1 MADYGIQN
9 ATHAFNLPSPYQADL
24 AKLAQQQKMAELLQ
38 AQSLQPTERYSY
50 KGIEAHTPA
59 TAGLAKILQ
68 AMGGAYLQKQGL
80 EERKALGEKY
90 KTESADI
97 LRQAF
102 EAGAGSPAVPGKSV
116 EETSFA
122 PSGSDLTDTN
132 IQRVP
137 EGQPGQGN
145 IVQPAYTIPGRA
157 AVAPNQQEMARL
169 LMTSPNPAHEALGL
183 QTLQKNAQM
192 QAFINAGNA
201 GNVLAAPTTAPTA
214 APTTTPGAMPS
225 ATPVAAPAAT
235 PTAQP
240 AAAAALSRFGGPA
253 GGQPMSVWMQLDPTG
268 GEYTKQLAKDFT
280 EQNKPTDKIKEL
292 RAAGVKEGSDAWNY
306 ALTDTATQG
315 GIWRRGPDGA
325 LSLAPGYAAGQGA
338 VTSATEGAKAR
349 FDIITVP
356 ITQPDGTT
364 INQTMTRE
372 QATQRLGGGAPQ
384 QAGGP
389 LNLTAPTDAAAVQMG
404 RQLDQ
409 SGQPFN
415 ITVPRA
421 GAPSGFGV
429 TNPVQQ
435 KAQEAAATGS
445 VKAITDKLE
454 SSFAIAQTAEERLK
468 QVQNIKPILDMPLI
482 TGPGATPQMFLS
494 QVANKMYGV
503 SNEETLANTR
513 QLITGLSELSLSS
526 RGALKGQGTI
536 TEGEGALLVK
546 ARSAPDSL
554 TVPEYKR
561 LFTLFEKQDKRAIEQ
576 HEDIRKRAEKA
587 GIPNIDFWRVEA
599 PSAQTGQQLKLSPA
613 AQDAVNRAMGRTP

>member
-1 MADYGIQN
+1 MAN
-9 ATHAFNLPSPYQADL
+9 ELVNFNLPSPYQADL
-24 AKLAQQQKMAELLQ
+24 AKIAQQQKMAELLQ

-80 EERKALGEKY
+80 EEQKALGEKY

-102 EAGAGSPAVPGKSV
+102 EAGAGSPAVPERQARPAMASATGNAPMQAMDEEGNPV
-116 EETSFA
+116 EMPYMA
-122 PSGSDLTDTN
+122 AKP
-132 IQRVP
+132 
-137 EGQPGQGN
+137 
-145 IVQPAYTIPGRA
+145 
-157 AVAPNQQEMARL
+157 AVAPNQQRMAEL
-169 LMTSPNPAHEALGL
+169 LMKSPNPAHEALGL

-201 GNVLAAPTTAPTA
+201 GNVPVAPAAAPTA
-214 APTTTPGAMPS
+214 APTAAPGAMPS
-225 ATPVAAPAAT
+225 AAPVAAPAAA

-253 GGQPMSVWMQLDPTG
+253 GGQPMAVWMQLDPTG
-268 GEYTKQLAKDFT
+268 GKYTEQLAKDFI
-280 EQNKPTDKIKEL
+280 EQNKPTDKIREL
-292 RAAGVKEGSDAWNY
+292 RAAGVKEGSDAWNF

-325 LSLAPGYAAGQGA
+325 LSLAPGYAAGQAA
-338 VTSATEGAKAR
+338 VTSATKGAEAG
-349 FDIITVP
+349 FEIVEIPV
-356 ITQPDGTT
+356 TQADGTT
-364 INQTMTRE
+364 ILRKMTKTE
-372 QATQRLGGGAPQ
+372 AIKQLGGGAPQ

-389 LNLTAPTDAAAVQMG
+389 LNLTAPTDAAAMQMG

-421 GAPSGFGV
+421 GALSGFGV
-429 TNPVQQ
+429 SNPVQQ
-435 KAQEAAATGS
+435 EAQKAAATGS

-454 SSFAIAQTAEERLK
+454 SSFASAQSSEERMRT
-468 QVQNIKPILDMPLI
+468 VQNIRPILDLPLI

-546 ARSAPDSL
+546 AKSAPESL

-599 PSAQTGQQLKLSPA
+599 PNAQTGQQLRLSPA
-613 AQDAVNRAMGRTP
+613 AQDAVDRAMGRKP

>member
-1 MADYGIQN
+1 M
-9 ATHAFNLPSPYQADL
+9 
-24 AKLAQQQKMAELLQ
+24 K
-38 AQSLQPTERYSY
+38 
-50 KGIEAHTPA
+50 
-59 TAGLAKILQ
+59 
-68 AMGGAYLQKQGL
+68 
-80 EERKALGEKY
+80 
-90 KTESADI
+90 
-97 LRQAF
+97 
-102 EAGAGSPAVPGKSV
+102 
-116 EETSFA
+116 
-122 PSGSDLTDTN
+122 
-132 IQRVP
+132 
-137 EGQPGQGN
+137 
-145 IVQPAYTIPGRA
+145 
-157 AVAPNQQEMARL
+157 
-169 LMTSPNPAHEALGL
+169 SPNPAHEALGL

-201 GNVLAAPTTAPTA
+201 GNVPAAPVAAPTA
-214 APTTTPGAMPS
+214 APGAMPS
-225 ATPVAAPAAT
+225 VAPAAAPAVA
-235 PTAQP
+235 PNAQP
-240 AAAAALSRFGGPA
+240 AAAALSRFGGSA
-253 GGQPMSVWMQLDPTG
+253 GGQPMAVWMQLDPTG
-268 GEYTKQLAKDFT
+268 GKYIDQLAKDFT
-280 EQNKPTDKIKEL
+280 EQNKPTDKIREL

-325 LSLAPGYAAGQGA
+325 LSLAPGYAAGQGS
-338 VTSATEGAKAR
+338 VTTATEGAKAE

-364 INQTMTRE
+364 INQTMTRK

-421 GAPSGFGV
+421 GATSGFGV
-429 TNPVQQ
+429 SNPVQQ
-435 KAQEAAATGS
+435 EAQKAAATGS

-454 SSFAIAQTAEERLK
+454 SSFASAQSSEERMRT
-468 QVQNIKPILDMPLI
+468 VQSIRPILDLPLI

-546 ARSAPDSL
+546 AKSAPESL

-561 LFTLFEKQDKRAIEQ
+561 LFALFEKQDKRAIEQ

-587 GIPNIDFWRVEA
+587 GIPNIDFWRVET
-599 PSAQTGQQLKLSPA
+599 PNAQTGQPLKLSPA
-613 AQDAVNRAMGRTP
+613 AQDAVDRAMGRKP

>member
-1 MADYGIQN
+1 MAN
-9 ATHAFNLPSPYQADL
+9 ELVNFNLPSPYQADL

-38 AQSLQPTERYSY
+38 AQSIQPTERYSY
-50 KGIEAHTPA
+50 KGIEARTPA

-80 EERKALGEKY
+80 EEQKALGEKY

-102 EAGAGSPAVPGKSV
+102 EAGAGSPAVPERQARPAMASATGTESMPAMDEEGNPV
-116 EETSFA
+116 EMPYMA
-122 PSGSDLTDTN
+122 AKP
-132 IQRVP
+132 
-137 EGQPGQGN
+137 
-145 IVQPAYTIPGRA
+145 
-157 AVAPNQQEMARL
+157 AVAPNQQRMAEL
-169 LMTSPNPAHEALGL
+169 LMKSPNPAHEALGL
-183 QTLQKNAQM
+183 QTLQKNAQT

-201 GNVLAAPTTAPTA
+201 WNVPAAPVAAPTA
-214 APTTTPGAMPS
+214 APGAMPS
-225 ATPVAAPAAT
+225 AAPAAA
-235 PTAQP
+235 PNAQP
-240 AAAAALSRFGGPA
+240 AAAALSRFGGPA
-253 GGQPMSVWMQLDPTG
+253 GGQPMAVWMQLDPTG
-268 GEYTKQLAKDFT
+268 GKYTEQLAKDYT
-280 EQNKPTDKIKEL
+280 DQNKPTDKIREL
-292 RAAGVKEGSDAWNY
+292 TAAGVRPGSDAWNY

-325 LSLAPGYAAGQGA
+325 LSLAPGYAAGQGS
-338 VTSATEGAKAR
+338 VTTATEGAKAE

-364 INQTMTRE
+364 INQTMTRK
-372 QATQRLGGGAPQ
+372 QATKRLGGGAPQ

-389 LNLTAPTDAAAVQMG
+389 LNLTTPTDAEAIKMG

-429 TNPVQQ
+429 SNPVQQ
-435 KAQEAAATGS
+435 EAQKAAATGS

-454 SSFAIAQTAEERLK
+454 SSFASAQSSEERMRT
-468 QVQNIKPILDMPLI
+468 VQNIRPILDLPLI

-546 ARSAPDSL
+546 AKSAPESL

-561 LFTLFEKQDKRAIEQ
+561 LFALFEKQDKRAIEQ

-599 PSAQTGQQLKLSPA
+599 PSAQTGQPLKLSPE
-613 AQDAVNRAMGRTP
+613 AQAVVDKAMGRTP